1 MKLNIFKPYNS
12 SILLLGIYPKGL
24 KMYDYKKK
32 GRIYSHFISN
42 CQNLGANKM
51 SFNMKVLVAQWCPA
65 LCDHMDCNP
74 PGSSAQG
81 FSGKNT
87 GVSCHFLLQVIFPT
101 QGSNSGLLHC
111 RQILYYLSHQGSP
124 IQ

>member
-1 MKLNIFKPYNS
+1 MKLNIFKPYNPT
-12 SILLLGIYPKGL
+12 ILLLGIYPKGL
-24 KMYDYKKK
+24 KMYDYEKK

-42 CQNLGANKM
+42 CQNLEANKM
-51 SFNMKVLVAQWCPA
+51 SFNVKVFVAQQC
-65 LCDHMDCNP
+65 LSFCDHMDLNP
-74 PGSSAQG
+74 QGSSAQG

-101 QGSNSGLLHC
+101 QGSNSILLHC
-111 RQILYYLSHQGSP
+111 RQILYYLSHLGSP